1 MAAARFFTTEE
12 VREAIFQD
20 SGSEFGGDAS
30 DSDFEVSEGNDSTAI
45 GASVLSDDNADS
57 EPKQAAA
64 VPVVRRQRNQ
74 PGGRRAEQPMEWEV
88 YEDIDP
94 YESVWLEDYNERQG
108 ILFDSSNFA
117 PVDFFKLFMPDAAFD
132 LIAMETNR
140 YAMQYF
146 DDPTDLPPS
155 SRFLKWK
162 DTSRAEVKAFVAL
175 QIAMGLCQKP
185 TFRSYWNEY
194 WLTYTPFNSVVSE

>member
-162 DTSRAEVKAFVAL
+162 DTSRADVKAFVAL
-175 QIAMGLCQKP
+175 QIAIGLCQKP
-185 TFRSYWNEY
+185 TIRSYWNEY
-194 WLTYTPFNSVVSE
+194 

>member
-30 DSDFEVSEGNDSTAI
+30 DSEVSEGNDSTAI